1 MTNPNELTAEEYA
14 DEVLES
20 FDPEWHGSEDHIAFV
35 RDEVIAYIARSF
47 RNIAV
52 GTDHVNRESVETM
65 VRARL
70 AAKG

>member
-1 MTNPNELTAEEYA
+1 MTNPNELSAEEYA
-14 DEVLES
+14 DQVLES
-20 FDPEWHGSEDHIAFV
+20 FDPEWHGSEDQIAFV

-70 AAKG
+70 AARG